1 MPVDELRQ
9 VYENYEQFSCSFVA
23 KDNLNDDP
31 MSHCRIDLDSMKA
44 FYTKTILDA
53 QDGDAREGIAH
64 ERRQDFV

>member
-1 MPVDELRQ
+1 
-9 VYENYEQFSCSFVA
+9 
-23 KDNLNDDP
+23 

-64 ERRQDFV
+64 ERR